1 MSSTDIAIVFAPFAV
16 LWLVMLVGFG
26 LVHWFNVRSN

>member
-16 LWLVMLVGFG
+16 LWLVMVVAFTFG
-26 LVHWFNVRSN
+26 QRSN